1 METAAPRA
9 RKPGRRRKSGQDRI
23 LTRPIGLI
31 RPSPENRKLYRPV
44 DPNDPEIVALAESIR
59 EHGIQEPLLVTRDG
73 WIASGHRRHAAASLA
88 GLSEVPCRV
97 LPFNKDED
105 HDRFMALLREC
116 NRQRVKSF
124 DEKLREEV
132 VSADPEEAYQS
143 LVAHRRSKA
152 VPALNCM
159 RLRGHKRRAAIS
171 RAKQPFLAAVQ
182 RIIDERQEFWPLSDR
197 QIHYALL
204 NDPPLIHAGK
214 PNSTYQNTKQS
225 YKALVDLL
233 TRARLEGF
241 IPMEVIADATR
252 PMVVWNVY
260 ADVQTFIGAQLDQ
273 FLKGYWRDLMQ
284 SQPDHVEIIGE
295 KNTIEPIIRPVAAE
309 FCIPMTIGRG
319 YCSLPPRF
327 EIAQRFEKS
336 GKERLVLLIL
346 SDFDPDGEE
355 IAHSLARSLRD
366 DFGIDDVEAV
376 KVALTAAQVEEFDL
390 PPVMQAK
397 QSSTNY
403 RRFADQHGDDVFE
416 LEAVPPEVLQN
427 LLRDA
432 IDAVIDTEAFNH
444 EIDQEKQDAA
454 SLETTR
460 RRVQG
465 LLGNLPWADQTGE
478 EVDP

>member
-1 METAAPRA
+1 
-9 RKPGRRRKSGQDRI
+9 
-23 LTRPIGLI
+23 
-31 RPSPENRKLYRPV
+31 V
-44 DPNDPEIVALAESIR
+44 
-59 EHGIQEPLLVTRDG
+59 
-73 WIASGHRRHAAASLA
+73 
-88 GLSEVPCRV
+88 LS
-97 LPFNKDED
+97 FDKDED

-132 VSADPEEAYQS
+132 LSANPEEAYLS
-143 LVAHRRSKA
+143 LVEHRRSK
-152 VPALNCM
+152 VIPILNSM
-159 RLRGHKRRAAIS
+159 DLRERKRRAAIS
-171 RAKQPFLAAVQ
+171 EAKQPFLAAVQ

-214 PNSTYQNTKQS
+214 PDSTYQNTKRS

-233 TRARLEGF
+233 TRARLEGS
-241 IPMEVIADATR
+241 IPMKVIADATR
-252 PMVVWNVY
+252 PMVIWRVY
-260 ADVQTFIGAQLDQ
+260 ADVGTFIRTELDG
-273 FLKGYWRDLMQ
+273 FLKGYWRDLLQ
-284 SQPDHVEIIGE
+284 SQPDHIEIIGE
-295 KNTIEPIIRPVAAE
+295 KNTIEPIIRPVAAQ

-319 YCSLPPRF
+319 FCSLPPRF
-327 EIAQRFEKS
+327 QIAKRFEKS
-336 GKERLVLLIL
+336 GKARLVLLIL

-366 DFGIDDVEAV
+366 DFDIYHVKAV

-397 QSSTNY
+397 KSSTNY
-403 RRFADQHGDDVFE
+403 RRFADEHGDDVFE
-416 LEAVPPEVLQN
+416 LEAVPPQVLQN

-432 IDAVIDTEAFNH
+432 IDAVIDKKAFNH
-444 EIDQEKQDAA
+444 EIDQEMADAA
-454 SLETTR
+454 TLEITR

-465 LLGNLPWADQTGE
+465 VLGSVPWTDQTGG